1 MTLGAADRLM
11 VQLGEH
17 LGDLPE
23 EVWADP
29 PLRPR
34 RGPLLTDR
42 ARLEAVEQVRA
53 GADKDEIATEYGSPA
68 TRSVAGCGSSVRGL
82 SRSLRNRD

>member
-34 RGPLLTDR
+34 RGPLLSR
-42 ARLEAVEQVRA
+42 PSRLEAVERVRA
-53 GADKDEIATEYGSPA
+53 GEDKDEIAAEYRV
-68 TRSVAGCGSSVRGL
+68 TRHAVCRW
-82 SRSLRNRD
+82 LRIFR